1 MKTLLDELVKRI
13 RTRGDL
19 EREISHYGNPQTPG
33 HNEKT
38 LLALNYANVPD
49 EKLLARADVSPDEA
63 TQIREFGEEIAN
75 RINH

>member
-1 MKTLLDELVKRI
+1 MKTLLDELVARI

-33 HNEKT
+33 HNEKV

-49 EKLLARADVSPDEA
+49 EKLLERADVAADEA
-63 TQIREFGEEIAN
+63 AEIRDFGKAIAR